1 MRRPFSLEPNKEYEF
16 IVGQNDRYLIM
27 RNLTSD
33 IVLRSDTFESDLTL
47 SRSDTVTVE
56 TLERVKMKFVNTS
69 DVVISG
75 EFQLS
80 PVEIRIKEQQMNI
93 DGAVV
98 VSEIAEPVTVNEI
111 SSPVTVKEVQLPV
124 AITGPVEV
132 SGIKETVS
140 VSVEEVKKPVEVI
153 QSAVFNGIQTKKIR
167 SMEILSGKYLYLSV
181 QASKKNKGNYSIFGI
196 ELEAGDYFEI
206 KVPFDADKTMQKY
219 IRPLENGDT
228 AIINFIKSE

>member
-111 SSPVTVKEVQLPV
+111 GSPVTVKEVQLPV
-124 AITGPVEV
+124 AITG
-132 SGIKETVS
+132 IKETVS
-140 VSVEEVKKPVEVI
+140 VSVEEIKKPVEVI

-181 QASKKNKGNYSIFGI
+181 QTSKKNKGNYSIFGI
-196 ELEAGDYFEI
+196 ELEAGDYFEM